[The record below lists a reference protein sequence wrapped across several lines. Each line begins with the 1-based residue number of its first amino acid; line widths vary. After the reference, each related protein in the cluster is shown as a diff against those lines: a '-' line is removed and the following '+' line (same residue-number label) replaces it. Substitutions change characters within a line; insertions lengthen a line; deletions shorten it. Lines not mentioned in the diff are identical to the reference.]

1 MLIEF
6 AHWSFDVEE
15 GAGRG
20 RKRKGDNLDG
30 DKTKQIQ
37 RIAEHLLKERLM
49 CSLAACDG
57 NAY

>member
-30 DKTKQIQ
+30 DKAKQMQI
-37 RIAEHLLKERLM
+37 IAEHLLKERLI
-49 CSLAACDG
+49 LAAKY
-57 NAY
+57 ATSLP